1 MSPWNDALSSER
13 GTDSDW
19 NEGVDV
25 VASDVLRTV
34 VPWKDVM
41 AS

>member
-1 MSPWNDALSSER
+1 MSPWNDTLSSESV
-13 GTDSDW
+13 TDSDW
-19 NEGVDV
+19 NEGVGDV
-25 VASDVLRTV
+25 IVDVLRRV